1 MIKVF
6 IYKLRDMNMRFK
18 TVKAIALTL
27 VSSFVL
33 ASCTPFQ
40 EADQK
45 RWIKEMNKAFPD
57 DNFTY
62 IGHPDSP
69 LGTNYSSI
77 LVSSEL
83 FPDTVTTVWKE
94 KGEIRTNYQAL
105 LYQEDCLEELDRLL
119 KGNFPCS
126 SYIITGYSTYTD
138 GGYPLEE
145 MGARKFIKNYMD
157 YECTMI
163 LFYDDKSQIPSEEEM
178 TDLLI
183 DFASQ
188 EPHVY
193 SIYFDFC
200 DAKYKDDEKL
210 ALKNY
215 DVSYLL
221 HMDEEDHIKHIYASY
236 KDGSADDHYVVQD
249 VDI

>member
-1 MIKVF
+1 
-6 IYKLRDMNMRFK
+6 MRFK

-45 RWIKEMNKAFPD
+45 RWIKEMNKAFPE

-69 LGTNYSSI
+69 LGTDYDTI
-77 LVSSEL
+77 LVSSEQ
-83 FPDTVTTVWKE
+83 FPNAVISVWKE
-94 KGEIRTNYQAL
+94 KGEIRTNYQSL
-105 LYQEDCLEELDRLL
+105 LYQEDCIDELDRLFE
-119 KGNFPCS
+119 GYFPCS
-126 SYIITGYSTYTD
+126 SYLISGFYQYNE
-138 GGYPLEE
+138 GGYALEE

-157 YECTMI
+157 YNCTLI
-163 LFYDDKSQIPSEEEM
+163 LFYDDKSQVPSEEEM

-183 DFASQ
+183 DFASR
-188 EPHVY
+188 EPHEY

-221 HMDEEDHIKHIYASY
+221 HMDEEDHIKHIYVSY
-236 KDGSADDHYVVQD
+236 KDGSADSKYLVKD
-249 VDI
+249 VDL